1 MAMSHQGF
9 WLNKIT
15 GASRGIL
22 PKKAKELIVK
32 QICLN
37 CGATIKEEWRNCHKQ
52 CPYCGCH
59 TLIKKYIVKSVERA
73 CGNHESRA
81 LKRIAINE
89 GGRS

>member
-1 MAMSHQGF
+1 VSNDAMSHQGF

-15 GASRGIL
+15 GASSRAIL

-37 CGATIKEEWRNCHKQ
+37 CGATITRAREEEWRNCYKQ

-59 TLIKKYIVKSVERA
+59 TLIKKYIVKQ
-73 CGNHESRA
+73 N
-81 LKRIAINE
+81 
-89 GGRS
+89 